1 MMRITINLFENEKQ
15 ALKVLARREYRT
27 PRAQAA
33 LIIRR
38 ELERCG
44 LLVQEEKQPYS
55 RVSQEKELE
64 TPA

>member
-1 MMRITINLFENEKQ
+1 MMRITVNLFENEKE
-15 ALKVLARREYRT
+15 ALKVLARREFRT

-44 LLVQEEKQPYS
+44 LLVQEEKQPSS
-55 RVSQEKELE
+55 RVGQDKETS